1 MKTILVPTDFSENAM
16 HAARYAASL
25 ARVYD
30 ANIIFIN
37 IYTMRLIF
45 EYEVVSNINTSLDEM
60 QRIAELNLIEFRE
73 NFIKNTNFTPER
85 VSQIAEY
92 GSIAPTII
100 EKSEGNIVD
109 MIVMGT
115 KGAHNV
121 FDSWLGTNAEKV
133 GKLAQCPVWII
144 PENSKLD
151 YPLNILY
158 AADFKEDEAK
168 AAAKLL
174 AIANP
179 LGATCKV
186 VHVHDYFEPKVGEL
200 VEDAMAELDKYFKYE
215 NITFKEI
222 NRPDVIKGLEKYI
235 EGYNP
240 DVIAIAIHD
249 KSFIAKLFDFGVSS
263 YFLQKSDLPIVT
275 FRN

>member
-100 EKSEGNIVD
+100 EKSEGNVVD

-121 FDSWLGTNAEKV
+121 FDGWLGTNAEKV
-133 GKLAQCPVWII
+133 GKMAQCPVWII
-144 PENSKLD
+144 PENSKLN
-151 YPLNILY
+151 YPLKILY

-186 VHVHDYFEPKVGEL
+186 VHVHEYFEPKIGDL
-200 VEDAMAELDKYFKYE
+200 VEDSMAELDKYFKDE

-222 NRPDVIKGLEKYI
+222 NRPDVINGLEKYI

-240 DVIAIAIHD
+240 DVIAIAIHH

-263 YFLQKSDLPIVT
+263 HFLQKSDLPILT